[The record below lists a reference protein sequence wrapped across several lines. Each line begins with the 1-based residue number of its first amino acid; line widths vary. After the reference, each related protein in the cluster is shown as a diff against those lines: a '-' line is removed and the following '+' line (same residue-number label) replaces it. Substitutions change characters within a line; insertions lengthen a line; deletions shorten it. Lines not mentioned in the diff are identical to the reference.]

1 MATRARTRNAA
12 PPCPP
17 NPSEI
22 DIVTAVM
29 GRLLGGRVRALS
41 KAAEHVIRKHAEWIF
56 TYNPPACGYILYGA
70 VLLANG
76 RCVAAASSAG
86 PGSQPVSGIFHA
98 CMQAERYT
106 RDQVIIPAHNTI
118 MLRAK
123 GDVSVATAKQY
134 GQLVKQ
140 TV

>member
-1 MATRARTRNAA
+1 MATRTRTRSAA
-12 PPCPP
+12 PVCPP
-17 NPSEI
+17 GPSEL
-22 DIVTAVM
+22 DIVIVTM

-41 KAAEHVIRKHAEWIF
+41 KAAELVIRKHAEWIF

-76 RCVAAASSAG
+76 QCVPAASSAG
-86 PGSQPVSGIFHA
+86 PGSQSVSGIFHA

-106 RDQVIIPAHNTI
+106 RDQVVIPAHNTI

-123 GDVSVATAKQY
+123 GDVSVATARQY
-134 GQLVKQ
+134 SRLVKQ
-140 TV
+140 TI